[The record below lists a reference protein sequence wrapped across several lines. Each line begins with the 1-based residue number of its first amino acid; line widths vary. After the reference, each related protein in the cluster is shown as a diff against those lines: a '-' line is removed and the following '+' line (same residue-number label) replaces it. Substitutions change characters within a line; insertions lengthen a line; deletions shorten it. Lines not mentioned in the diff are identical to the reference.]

1 MNCLVIAS
9 SYVGATMLGGGSAV
23 TQGEPLL
30 NPFIAFGLCLWSGKW
45 GHPQYILFPWLGS
58 IFALVFY
65 ELVFVKTLEELEGEE
80 EPEEE
85 EKDLE
90 LD

>member
-1 MNCLVIAS
+1 
-9 SYVGATMLGGGSAV
+9 MLGGGSAV
-23 TQGEPLL
+23 TLGEPLL
-30 NPFIAFGLCLWSGKW
+30 NPFIALGLCLWSGKW
-45 GHPQYILFPWLGS
+45 DHPQYILFPWIGS

-65 ELVFVKTLEELEGEE
+65 ELIFVKTLEELEGDGE